1 MGVSTPR
8 RPPVPYRPPQTD
20 RLEPTLSPAAVLP
33 SGSTRGPCRAPHCRF
48 RPPTAAR
55 ASTPRRPP
63 ALYPTHNLSLPLPGE
78 ARWGSPLRDSPRP
91 LPTTSNRPPRAHPL
105 PSRDAALGLDPRA
118 IPSTPLPVPPADSAP
133 RIHPDTRPS
142 ALTPRTLCPSPYQG
156 EARWGSPLRDGP
168 SPYRPPQTDSPQAHL
183 SPTAT
188 LPLDSTRG
196 PPSTRH
202 MPILGSPPPLETG
215 APFNRGMRTRSSTPP
230 KKTKEPP
237 HCCDGSSARKRS

>member
-1 MGVSTPR
+1 VGVSTPR

-20 RLEPTLSPAAVLP
+20 RLEPILSPAAVLP

-55 ASTPRRPP
+55 ASPPRRPP
-63 ALYPTHNLSLPLPGE
+63 AL
-78 ARWGSPLRDSPRP
+78 
-91 LPTTSNRPPRAHPL
+91 
-105 PSRDAALGLDPRA
+105 
-118 IPSTPLPVPPADSAP
+118 
-133 RIHPDTRPS
+133 
-142 ALTPRTLCPSPYQG
+142 TPRTICPSPYPG

-215 APFNRGMRTRSSTPP
+215 APFNRGMRTQSSTPP